1 MPAEPSYDADGRLVQ
16 GRHELDADVRAV
28 RPAVVLTLQFP
39 PAETEIWEPVPH
51 LLDSREFDRHFV
63 VDVDNAGRA
72 HPRFGDDEYGRRP
85 LGAEA
90 VIARYRVGNGRAG
103 NLGAAS
109 LWHAVEPS
117 PADMIDPA
125 DPAAPPPPFP
135 GIERVRQPLAAKQGT
150 DPETIEEVRQLAP
163 TAFHAEQFRAVT
175 EADYE
180 QAALKLPGVAA
191 AKCVFRWTGS
201 WHTVFVALHPADP
214 ADLVTLPGGR
224 VELAED
230 FANEARAHLTRYK
243 LAGYDLALRTAQY
256 VPLEITIEIC
266 IARGHFRG
274 DVIAAVRN
282 ALSNRRN
289 PDGSIGFFHPVNFAF
304 GESVYL
310 SRLYEAVVAVE
321 GVDSAVVTVFER
333 YWTIANHE
341 LDTGVIPMGPF
352 EIARLDNDPNFPENG
367 VLTLIALGGQ

>member
-1 MPAEPSYDADGRLVQ
+1 
-16 GRHELDADVRAV
+16 
-28 RPAVVLTLQFP
+28 
-39 PAETEIWEPVPH
+39 
-51 LLDSREFDRHFV
+51 
-63 VDVDNAGRA
+63 
-72 HPRFGDDEYGRRP
+72 
-85 LGAEA
+85 
-90 VIARYRVGNGRAG
+90 
-103 NLGAAS
+103 
-109 LWHAVEPS
+109 
-117 PADMIDPA
+117 
-125 DPAAPPPPFP
+125 
-135 GIERVRQPLAAKQGT
+135 KQGT
-150 DPETIEEVRQLAP
+150 DAETIEEVRQLAP

-180 QAALKLPGVAA
+180 QAALKLPGVVA

-214 ADLVTLPGGR
+214 ADLVTHPGGR
-224 VELAED
+224 VELAEG
-230 FANEARAHLTRYK
+230 FARAARAHLTRYK

-289 PDGSIGFFHPVNFAF
+289 PDGSLGFFHPANFAF
-304 GESVYL
+304 GQSVYL
-310 SRLYEAVVAVE
+310 SRLYQAVTAVE

-341 LDTGVIPMGPF
+341 LENGVIPMGPF

-367 VLTLIALGGQ
+367 VLELIALGGM